1 MKGEHVKR
9 SLSTLSTLSRNKCSA
24 LPIKCSVPDV
34 IRQLTFFP
42 STSVFSLIS
51 LITSAEPFSRIIL
64 SLVWDVYGG
73 GGGGG
78 SADAEFR
85 SIR

>member
-9 SLSTLSTLSRNKCSA
+9 SLSTLSTLSRDKCSA

-34 IRQLTFFP
+34 IRQDH
-42 STSVFSLIS
+42 
-51 LITSAEPFSRIIL
+51 RL

-73 GGGGG
+73 GGGV
-78 SADAEFR
+78 ADAEFG